1 MAEQNLDLS
10 GLSNQQLTQLL
21 VARQIQIANEQLTNL
36 QRAGAFQEDIEGALV
51 PFLNIEEGLGQAA
64 LGEVSGIQ
72 GTQAD
77 LLTRQLDLIAGGN
90 AATPEQI
97 RLINESADAAIA
109 SGETDID
116 RFVSDSLRVIRDEL
130 APGLGLRPGDTPI
143 IDRASLV
150 GREAVRQKS
159 DLSNTIRAA
168 AAREQL
174 NFPLASNRL
183 TADVTGAQQ
192 NLQETIRQFQ
202 QQLRQQAFMNRM
214 SLTNQGLTGSLGL
227 AGSAAP
233 NIAGSTAALTGLS
246 SAGLAADARLG
257 AAGVAADADSGFGI
271 ADFAALAGGAGGLLT
286 GISRVGEAGGFGA
299 IFSSKKFKDVLA
311 DLDNNAILSAIKAL
325 PISLWKYK
333 GDDTPHVGTYA
344 EDFRESFGLGDG
356 TTIPVVDAIGVL
368 TSGVKALAKKIEEL
382 ESFGLMQ
389 NG

>member
-1 MAEQNLDLS
+1 MAEQSLDLS

-51 PFLNIEEGLGQAA
+51 PFLNIEEGLGTAA
-64 LGEVSGIQ
+64 LGEVPGIQ
-72 GTQAD
+72 STQAD
-77 LLTRQLDLIAGGN
+77 LLTRQLDLIGSGQ

-130 APGLGLRPGDTPI
+130 APGLGLRPTDTPI

-174 NFPLASNRL
+174 NFPLAANRL
-183 TADVTGAQQ
+183 TADMTGAQQ

-202 QQLRQQAFMNRM
+202 QQLRQQAFVNRM
-214 SLTNQGLTGSLGL
+214 SLTNQGLQGSLGL

-246 SAGLAADARLG
+246 AAGLSADARLG
-257 AAGVAADADSGFGI
+257 AAGIAADAQDGFGLT
-271 ADFAALAGGAGGLLT
+271 DFAALAGGAGGLLT
-286 GISRVGEAGGFGA
+286 GLSNVG
-299 IFSSKKFKDVLA
+299 ITSSKKFKDVLA

-325 PISLWKYK
+325 PVSLWKYK

-344 EDFRESFGLGDG
+344 EDFRDSFGLGDG

-382 ESFGLMQ
+382 EGFGLVGAT

>member
-1 MAEQNLDLS
+1 MAEQSLDLS

-51 PFLNIEEGLGQAA
+51 PFLNIEEGLGTAA
-64 LGEVSGIQ
+64 LGEVPGIQ
-72 GTQAD
+72 STQAD
-77 LLTRQLDLIAGGN
+77 LLTRQLDLIGSGQ

-130 APGLGLRPGDTPI
+130 APGLGLRPTDTPI

-174 NFPLASNRL
+174 NFPLAANRL
-183 TADVTGAQQ
+183 TADMTGAQQ

-202 QQLRQQAFMNRM
+202 QQLRQQAFVNRM
-214 SLTNQGLTGSLGL
+214 SLTNQGLQGSLGL

-246 SAGLAADARLG
+246 
-257 AAGVAADADSGFGI
+257 
-271 ADFAALAGGAGGLLT
+271 
-286 GISRVGEAGGFGA
+286 
-299 IFSSKKFKDVLA
+299 
-311 DLDNNAILSAIKAL
+311 
-325 PISLWKYK
+325 
-333 GDDTPHVGTYA
+333 
-344 EDFRESFGLGDG
+344 
-356 TTIPVVDAIGVL
+356 
-368 TSGVKALAKKIEEL
+368 
-382 ESFGLMQ
+382 
-389 NG
+389 